1 MKNAANSNRPLVDE
15 EKQQLK
21 DKISHHISEI
31 INAAGFNRK
40 DPNLADTPQRV
51 AKAWVDELWSGCF
64 TEAPK
69 ITVFPNTKQYDQMII
84 SGPIDVKSMC
94 SHHWLPFIGSA
105 WVGYLPGDHVCGL
118 SKLSRIVD
126 WYARRPQIQEELT
139 QQILEHVIETLHPK
153 GAMVVIESKHFCMCS
168 RGVNQND
175 SVMITSAIHGVF
187 DDVATRAEFMNL
199 IKR

>member
-1 MKNAANSNRPLVDE
+1 MNAANSNRPLTAE

-21 DKISHHISEI
+21 EQISHHISEI
-31 INAAGFNRK
+31 INVAGFDHN
-40 DPNLADTPQRV
+40 DPNLADTPHRV

-69 ITVFPNTKQYDQMII
+69 ITVFPNTKEYDQMII
-84 SGPIDVKSMC
+84 SGQIDVKSMC
-94 SHHWLPFIGSA
+94 SHHWLPFIGRA
-105 WVGYLPGDHVCGL
+105 WVGYIPSEYVCGL

-139 QQILEHVIETLHPK
+139 QQILEHVVDILNPI
-153 GAMVVIESKHFCMCS
+153 GAMVVVESKHFCMCS

-175 SVMITSAIHGVF
+175 SVMVTSAIHGAF
-187 DDVATRAEFMNL
+187 GDTATRAEFMSL
-199 IKR
+199 IGK